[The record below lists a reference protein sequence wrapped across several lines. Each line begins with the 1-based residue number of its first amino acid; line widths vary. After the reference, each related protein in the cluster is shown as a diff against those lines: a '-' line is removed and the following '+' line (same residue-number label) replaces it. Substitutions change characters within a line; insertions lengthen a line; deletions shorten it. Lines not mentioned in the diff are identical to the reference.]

1 MILHG
6 GSTAITLN
14 SLKMARI
21 SRRKKSAQYYLIYI
35 IPAIIFAGLY
45 LKRDDYFS
53 SDGSKGSSERLEN
66 YSDLVSWANHNIVN
80 VYCGKIEES
89 KRHRNEDNRYYGRLE
104 ATNYWESSGY
114 PQLRRKIMNDD
125 LPKEYEDKIFDYVIS
140 EFRKCNP

>member
-1 MILHG
+1 MILLG
-6 GSTAITLN
+6 ESIAMNLN
-14 SLKMARI
+14 LLKMARI
-21 SRRKKSAQYYLIYI
+21 NKRKKPAQYYLIYI

-53 SDGSKGSSERLEN
+53 SDGSKGSSERLET
-66 YSDLVSWANHNIVN
+66 YSDLVNWANNNIVS

-89 KRHRNEDNRYYGRLE
+89 KTHRNEDNRYYGRLE
-104 ATNYWESSGY
+104 ATSYWESSGY

-125 LPKEYEDKIFDYVIS
+125 LPKEYEDKIFKYVIS